1 MDQTP
6 ATHDFL
12 SIVTMGLSRTISEV
26 EGIFSWKVNQ
36 RWELVQ
42 SGCPVEMA
50 EFFVDTCSGML
61 AI

>member
-50 EFFVDTCSGML
+50 EFFVDTC
-61 AI
+61 